1 MDMIFTKK
9 PIDNYILDFFY
20 ELMLGL
26 KSMAHEFLKSWKGWS
41 KGKPMNELG
50 LLFWDLAMNRF

>member
-26 KSMAHEFLKSWKGWS
+26 KSMAHEFLEVHEKDGVK
-41 KGKPMNELG
+41 E
-50 LLFWDLAMNRF
+50 NR